1 MAAEPAFFNNV
12 VLPHAHRRKVP
23 IDMNLMPWRRQTP
36 LTNLSTLQQ
45 EMNRIF
51 EDAFAPSLRFNE
63 SQVVPAIDIKEDDK
77 YLTVTAELPGVD
89 KKDIQVEV
97 RDNVLVIRGEK
108 QSEKRE
114 DKDNWHSLE
123 RSYGS
128 FSRRM
133 LLPCDVDDGH
143 ADASMDKGVLTLK
156 LPKTK
161 GAGAKAIPIH

>member
-1 MAAEPAFFNNV
+1 
-12 VLPHAHRRKVP
+12 
-23 IDMNLMPWRRQTP
+23 MNLMPWRRQTP

-45 EMNRIF
+45 EMNRMF
-51 EDAFAPSLRFNE
+51 EDAFAPALRFNDAA
-63 SQVVPAIDIKEDDK
+63 VVPAIDVKEDDK

-89 KKDIQVEV
+89 KKDVQVEV
-97 RDNVLVIRGEK
+97 RDNVLMIRGEK

-123 RSYGS
+123 RTYGS
-128 FSRRM
+128 FSRRL